1 MKIIINLNQHYK
13 NTELQ
18 NYKYAGDSDNADF
31 YTKLFTKMILYIH

>member
-1 MKIIINLNQHYK
+1 MKITINLNQHYK

-31 YTKLFTKMILYIH
+31 YTKLITKMILYIH